1 MEILQF
7 LLSFF
12 LNEYGGGN
20 FKPILEL
27 FKENSFDLKKVLQ
40 NLKPETVAPIIKDFM
55 SKNNNKSP
63 TDSVGQVYGLNPI
76 VKIADK
82 EIVYTLNNFFYE
94 PVS

>member
-12 LNEYGGGN
+12 LNEYGGGSL
-20 FKPILEL
+20 KPILEL
-27 FKENSFDLKKVLQ
+27 FKENSFDIKRVLQ

-63 TDSVGQVYGLNPI
+63 TETVGHACGLNPI
-76 VKIADK
+76 AKIADK
-82 EIVYTLNNFFYE
+82 EIVYTLNKFFCE
-94 PVS
+94 PI